1 MITRLYV
8 NNYRSLVAF
17 EMRFDSMSVFCGANG
32 SGKSSMFDAI
42 QFVCALATG
51 ACFFGGLPDTRGR
64 TVSHLEFTSWIQS
77 NTQEFELDIASDN
90 HQFSYLIHLEQVEH
104 HEPRIIQEA
113 AFCDNRELYTRD
125 LSGIHFD
132 NGRSGFP
139 LDWRQAALASIQPV
153 PERREI
159 ELLQKALSSLLILRP
174 DVHSIEAES
183 KAENH
188 FLNVN
193 MSNLTSWYRYLSQDQ
208 ECTDL
213 LRESLKGVWTDL
225 KFLIL
230 EDAGMSVKTLKLRFN
245 GTDLRFDKLSDGE
258 KMLLGLYAVHA
269 ALSLGK
275 VGTVMID
282 EPDNFVSLQE
292 LQPWLLAMSELTDSA
307 HQVLLIS
314 HNAEIIDGNP
324 SAGFFFWRDSHS
336 SPTRVGGLEAPE
348 GMTAGEAL
356 ARGWLGSGEKGT
368 V

>member
-17 EMRFDSMSVFCGANG
+17 EMRFDAMSVFCGANG

-42 QFVCALATG
+42 QFVCSLATG
-51 ACFFGGLPDTRGR
+51 ACFLGGLSDTRGR
-64 TVSHLEFTSWIQS
+64 TVSQLEFTSWVQS
-77 NTQEFELDIASDN
+77 DTQEFEIDIVSGD
-90 HQFSYLIHLEQVEH
+90 HHFRYLICLEQSECQ
-104 HEPRIIQEA
+104 EPRIIQETA
-113 AFCDNRELYTRD
+113 ICDDREIYTRD
-125 LSGIHFD
+125 AEGVHFD
-132 NGRSGFP
+132 NGRTGFP
-139 LDWRQAALASIQPV
+139 LDQRQAALASIQPM
-153 PERREI
+153 PDRREI
-159 ELLQKALSSLLILRP
+159 ELLQKSLSSLLVLRP
-174 DVHSIEAES
+174 NVHSVEAES
-183 KAENH
+183 KAESH
-188 FLNVN
+188 SLNIDL
-193 MSNLTSWYRYLSQDQ
+193 SNLTSWYRHLSQDQ

-213 LRESLKGVWTDL
+213 LRESLKCVWADL

-245 GTDLRFDKLSDGE
+245 GTDLRFDQLSDGE

-275 VGTVMID
+275 VSTVMID

-336 SPTRVGGLEAPE
+336 SPTRVGPLEAPE
-348 GMTAGEAL
+348 GMAAGEAL
-356 ARGWLGSGEKGT
+356 ARGWLGSVEKGT
-368 V
+368 A

>member
-32 SGKSSMFDAI
+32 SGKSSLFDAI

-51 ACFFGGLPDTRGR
+51 TCFLGGLPDTRGR
-64 TVSHLEFTSWIQS
+64 TVSHLEFTTWMQS
-77 NTQEFELDIASDN
+77 TIQEFELDLLSNN
-90 HQFSYLIHLEQVEH
+90 HQFRYLLRLEQSEH
-104 HEPRIIQEA
+104 HEPRIIQETA
-113 AFCDNRELYTRD
+113 ICDDRNMYTRD
-125 LSGIHFD
+125 ADGVHFD
-132 NGRSGFP
+132 NGRTGFP
-139 LDWRQAALASIQPV
+139 LDQRQAALASIQPM
-153 PERREI
+153 PDRREI
-159 ELLQKALSSLLILRP
+159 ELLQKSLSSLLILRP
-174 DVHSIEAES
+174 NIQSIEAES
-183 KAENH
+183 KAESH
-188 FLNVN
+188 VLNIN
-193 MSNLTSWYRYLSQDQ
+193 LSNLTSWYRYLSQDQ
-208 ECTDL
+208 QYSDL
-213 LRESLKGVWTDL
+213 VRKSLKCVWPDL

-230 EDAGMSVKTLKLRFN
+230 EDAGMSVKTLKLRFD
-245 GTDLRFDKLSDGE
+245 GTDLRFDQLSDGE

-275 VGTVMID
+275 VSTVLID

-324 SAGFFFWRDSHS
+324 SATFFFWRDSHS
-336 SPTRVGGLEAPE
+336 SPTRVSALEAPE

-356 ARGWLGSGEKGT
+356 ARGWLGSGEKGST
-368 V
+368 